1 MLGLPLPPGAGGGV
15 GGGGGAAVLGGSAAD
30 MPQVCR
36 DLRKFLVSILRPK
49 P

>member
-30 MPQVCR
+30 MAQVCR
-36 DLRKFLVSILRPK
+36 DLRKFLVSLLSTK
-49 P
+49 H